1 MQDDATVAHSPW
13 DGIRRYFKNLGSSTS
28 KSNHTI
34 DGYKQKL
41 STSFVEG
48 KAKLLLGIAT
58 AAVIIT
64 VISQST
70 VAVPAG
76 HRGVVLYLGAVED
89 RVLSEGFSFILPF
102 VEHAVLM
109 EVRTQKY
116 QAPATASSQDL
127 QLVSTEVALNYH
139 LDPKIVNDIY
149 QTLGEDYPDRIIAPT
164 IQESVKAS
172 TAKFAA
178 EELITKR
185 EEAKARI
192 GDVIRAT
199 LIARGIITEQVFITD
214 FQFSNDFVKA
224 VESKV
229 VAAQEVLRERNIL
242 EKVRIQAQSREA
254 EAIGIG
260 NAKIAEARGESE
272 AIKII
277 NEQLK
282 QNPDYL
288 RWQAIENWNGEL
300 PMATGGTFPFI
311 DISLL
316 SQDRRNS
323 TSENSDTETSIVD

>member
-1 MQDDATVAHSPW
+1 MEEESRNNRLDR
-13 DGIRRYFKNLGSSTS
+13 IREYFKKLRSPSPLRSEGKLTIPGQTS
-28 KSNHTI
+28 N
-34 DGYKQKL
+34 G
-41 STSFVEG
+41 SFVKRKIKFFFAIE
-48 KAKLLLGIAT
+48 T
-58 AAVIIT
+58 AIVILI
-64 VISQST
+64 VISQS
-70 VAVPAG
+70 AVVVEAG
-76 HRGVVLYLGAVED
+76 YRGVVLYLGAVED
-89 RVLSEGFSFILPF
+89 RVLPEGFSFIIPF
-102 VEHAVLM
+102 VERVVQM
-109 EVRTQKY
+109 EVRTLKY
-116 QAPATASSQDL
+116 QAPATSSSQDL

-139 LDPKIVNDIY
+139 LDPTVVNDLY
-149 QTLGEDYPDRIIAPT
+149 QTLGVDYPERIIAPT

-185 EEAKARI
+185 AEAKATI
-192 GDVIRAT
+192 GEVISAT
-199 LIARGIITEQVFITD
+199 LIERGIISEQVFITD
-214 FQFSNDFVKA
+214 FQFSPDFVTS
-224 VESKV
+224 VEAKV

-260 NAKIAEARGESE
+260 NAKIAEAKGESE

-300 PMATGGTFPFI
+300 PMATGGTLPFI